1 MPECYFHGSVFVTF
15 KAKDFM
21 KDLLT
26 DSTFIDDLDHITE
39 CFDKTTKPRFR
50 NADDPQYIKF
60 GGTRDNDPSCGIR
73 FGQLKIAGSDVSK
86 FFQPSIDCVVQAV
99 MDQKQSARKDLS
111 HIVLVGG
118 FAASDWLFERTKTI
132 MTEKGL
138 VVIRPENHVN
148 KAVSDGAIS
157 FYLDHYV
164 RSRVAKVTY
173 GYKASILYVDT
184 DPEHAKRS
192 GSVHTHADGLRY
204 LHDGFRVV
212 LPKNTQV
219 SETKEFAQCNLTVTF
234 TKTTAK
240 SRVETQVVCYRGAEE
255 NPEWV
260 DHDASNFTILCTL
273 VADLSNVPLKPR
285 RNSKGEVYY
294 IVTFDIV
301 MKFGLTELQA
311 QLRWLEEGIERR
323 SPARLIY
330 DEV

>member
-1 MPECYFHGSVFVTF
+1 
-15 KAKDFM
+15 M
-21 KDLLT
+21 KDLLA
-26 DSTFIDDLDHITE
+26 DSPFIDDLDHITD

-50 NADDPQYIKF
+50 NEADPQYIKF
-60 GGTRDNDPSCGIR
+60 GGTRDNDQICGIR
-73 FGQLKIAGSDVSK
+73 FGQLKIAGTDVAK
-86 FFQPSIDCVVQAV
+86 FFQPSIDCVVDAI
-99 MDQKQSARKDLS
+99 MDQKKSSKKDLS

-118 FAASDWLFERTKTI
+118 FAASDWLFEKVKSILTG
-132 MTEKGL
+132 KGL

-173 GYKASILYVDT
+173 GYKASILYVPT
-184 DPEHAKRS
+184 DSEHIKR
-192 GSVHTHADGLRY
+192 VTALHTHADGLQY

-212 LPKNTQV
+212 LPRNTQV

-234 TKTTAK
+234 TTLTSK
-240 SRVETQVVCYRGAEE
+240 SHVETQVMCYRGTQE

-260 DHDASNFTILCTL
+260 DSDPKNFTILCTL
-273 VADLSNVPLKPR
+273 VADLTNVPLSPKS
-285 RNSKGEVYY
+285 NSKGEKYY

-301 MKFGLTELQA
+301 MNFGLTELQA
-311 QLRWLEEGIERR
+311 QLRWLENGQERR

-330 DEV
+330 DEI